1 MKNKMMIRRIL
12 IGLFLGIVVTSC
24 THNDGYIGPLFGKWQ
39 LIEMWE
45 NGTMTPHDSLYY
57 NFQSSVIKLQLV
69 RRGGIENTTENYF
82 GSYVRE
88 NDILKFKIMEPSW
101 FEFKPDLSVFKLE
114 MDKEYTFYI
123 EKLTSS
129 KMILTRGEDERF
141 VFRKF

>member
-69 RRGGIENTTENYF
+69 HRGGIENAD
-82 GSYVRE
+82 
-88 NDILKFKIMEPSW
+88 DILKFKIMEPSW
-101 FEFKPDLSVFKLE
+101 FETELPPVFKLKMNE
-114 MDKEYTFYI
+114 EYTFYI

>member
-1 MKNKMMIRRIL
+1 MKNKIMIRRIL

-57 NFQSSVIKLQLV
+57 NFQSS
-69 RRGGIENTTENYF
+69 
-82 GSYVRE
+82 E
-88 NDILKFKIMEPSW
+88 NDILKFKIMETSW

>member
-1 MKNKMMIRRIL
+1 MKNKIMIRRIL

-69 RRGGIENTTENYF
+69 HRGGIENTTENYF

-88 NDILKFKIMEPSW
+88 NDILKFKITGT
-101 FEFKPDLSVFKLE
+101 LLV
-114 MDKEYTFYI
+114 
-123 EKLTSS
+123 
-129 KMILTRGEDERF
+129 
-141 VFRKF
+141 

>member
-39 LIEMWE
+39 LIEM
-45 NGTMTPHDSLYY
+45 Y
-57 NFQSSVIKLQLV
+57 FQSSVIKLQLV
-69 RRGGIENTTENYF
+69 HRGGIENATDNYF

-88 NDILKFKIMEPSW
+88 DDILKFKIMEPSW
-101 FEFKPDLSVFKLE
+101 FETELPPVFKLKMNE
-114 MDKEYTFYI
+114 EYTFYI

>member
-24 THNDGYIGPLFGKWQ
+24 THNDGDIGPLFGKWQ

-69 RRGGIENTTENYF
+69 HRGGIENRTDDYF

-88 NDILKFKIMEPSW
+88 DDILKFKIMEPSW

>member
-69 RRGGIENTTENYF
+69 HRGGIENATDNYF

-88 NDILKFKIMEPSW
+88 DDILKFKIMEPSW
-101 FEFKPDLSVFKLE
+101 FETELPPVFKL
-114 MDKEYTFYI
+114 
-123 EKLTSS
+123 KLTGA
-129 KMILTRGEDERF
+129 ILYAPKRF
-141 VFRKF
+141 SARLTSDLNRQLFRELCSRR

>member
-69 RRGGIENTTENYF
+69 HRVGIENAKDNYF

-101 FEFKPDLSVFKLE
+101 LEFKPDLSVFKLE

>member
-57 NFQSSVIKLQLV
+57 NFQSSVIKLQ
-69 RRGGIENTTENYF
+69 F
-82 GSYVRE
+82 GSVTGAGSGVVVEACAVNFPPLAVNVRVQFVRPSIVMQL
-88 NDILKFKIMEPSW
+88 ILS
-101 FEFKPDLSVFKLE
+101 
-114 MDKEYTFYI
+114 
-123 EKLTSS
+123 
-129 KMILTRGEDERF
+129 
-141 VFRKF
+141 

>member
-69 RRGGIENTTENYF
+69 HRGGIENATDNYF

-88 NDILKFKIMEPSW
+88 DDILKFK
-101 FEFKPDLSVFKLE
+101 
-114 MDKEYTFYI
+114 
-123 EKLTSS
+123 SS
-129 KMILTRGEDERF
+129 NFLALFPENKMPLRSEVSLAENLLGA
-141 VFRKF
+141 

>member
-1 MKNKMMIRRIL
+1 MKNKIMIRRIL

-69 RRGGIENTTENYF
+69 HFGRGKFLNVKSIFFVHFQLEN
-82 GSYVRE
+82 R
-88 NDILKFKIMEPSW
+88 
-101 FEFKPDLSVFKLE
+101 
-114 MDKEYTFYI
+114 
-123 EKLTSS
+123 
-129 KMILTRGEDERF
+129 
-141 VFRKF
+141 

>member
-45 NGTMTPHDSLYY
+45 NGPMTPHDSLYY

-69 RRGGIENTTENYF
+69 HRGGIENATDNYF

-88 NDILKFKIMEPSW
+88 DDILKFKIMEPSW
-101 FEFKPDLSVFKLE
+101 FETELPPVFKLKMNE
-114 MDKEYTFYI
+114 EYTFYI

>member
-1 MKNKMMIRRIL
+1 
-12 IGLFLGIVVTSC
+12 
-24 THNDGYIGPLFGKWQ
+24 
-39 LIEMWE
+39 MWE

-69 RRGGIENTTENYF
+69 HRGGIENTTENYF

-88 NDILKFKIMEPSW
+88 DDILKFKIMEPSW

>member
-57 NFQSSVIKLQLV
+57 NLILSLIVLEHYKDVMVQDQQQYLMHHFWLFHMPYIKHS
-69 RRGGIENTTENYF
+69 I
-82 GSYVRE
+82 
-88 NDILKFKIMEPSW
+88 
-101 FEFKPDLSVFKLE
+101 
-114 MDKEYTFYI
+114 
-123 EKLTSS
+123 
-129 KMILTRGEDERF
+129 
-141 VFRKF
+141 

>member
-69 RRGGIENTTENYF
+69 HRGAIENTTENYF

>member
-12 IGLFLGIVVTSC
+12 IGLFLGIVVSSC
-24 THNDGYIGPLFGKWQ
+24 THNDGNIGPLFGKWQ

-69 RRGGIENTTENYF
+69 HRGGIENTIENYF

-101 FEFKPDLSVFKLE
+101 FDTELPPVFKLKMNE
-114 MDKEYTFYI
+114 EYTFYI

>member
-1 MKNKMMIRRIL
+1 M
-12 IGLFLGIVVTSC
+12 
-24 THNDGYIGPLFGKWQ
+24 
-39 LIEMWE
+39 E
-45 NGTMTPHDSLYY
+45 NEEHDSLYY

-69 RRGGIENTTENYF
+69 HRGGIENATDNYF

-88 NDILKFKIMEPSW
+88 DDILKFKIMEPSW
-101 FEFKPDLSVFKLE
+101 FETELPPVFKLKMNE
-114 MDKEYTFYI
+114 EYTFYI

>member
-24 THNDGYIGPLFGKWQ
+24 THND
-39 LIEMWE
+39 
-45 NGTMTPHDSLYY
+45 
-57 NFQSSVIKLQLV
+57 
-69 RRGGIENTTENYF
+69 
-82 GSYVRE
+82 
-88 NDILKFKIMEPSW
+88 
-101 FEFKPDLSVFKLE
+101 
-114 MDKEYTFYI
+114 EYTFYI

>member
-1 MKNKMMIRRIL
+1 MKNKIMIRRIL

-57 NFQSSVIKLQLV
+57 NFQSSVIQLQLV
-69 RRGGIENTTENYF
+69 HRGGIVNTTENYF

>member
-12 IGLFLGIVVTSC
+12 IGLFLGIVVPSC
-24 THNDGYIGPLFGKWQ
+24 THNDGDIGPLFGKWQ

-69 RRGGIENTTENYF
+69 HRGGIENRTDNYF

-88 NDILKFKIMEPSW
+88 DDTLKFKIVEPSW
-101 FEFKPDLSVFKLE
+101 FETELPPVFKLKMNE
-114 MDKEYTFYI
+114 EYTFYI

>member
-1 MKNKMMIRRIL
+1 MMIRRIL

-69 RRGGIENTTENYF
+69 HRGGIENATDNYF

-88 NDILKFKIMEPSW
+88 DDILKFKIMEPSW
-101 FEFKPDLSVFKLE
+101 LSINPSICSAVFCFPKVLNLQISDFPIFRILRDLLG
-114 MDKEYTFYI
+114 I
-123 EKLTSS
+123 
-129 KMILTRGEDERF
+129 
-141 VFRKF
+141 

>member
-1 MKNKMMIRRIL
+1 MKNKIMIRRIL

-69 RRGGIENTTENYF
+69 QRGGIENTTENYF

>member
-69 RRGGIENTTENYF
+69 HRGGIENATDNYF

-101 FEFKPDLSVFKLE
+101 LEFKPDLSVFKLE

-123 EKLTSS
+123 EILTSS

>member
-69 RRGGIENTTENYF
+69 HRGGIENTTENYF

-114 MDKEYTFYI
+114 MDKEYTF
-123 EKLTSS
+123 
-129 KMILTRGEDERF
+129 
-141 VFRKF
+141 

>member
-1 MKNKMMIRRIL
+1 MKNKIMIRRIL

-69 RRGGIENTTENYF
+69 HRGGIENTTENYF

-88 NDILKFKIMEPSW
+88 NDILKWNPLGLNLNLIYLFSSW
-101 FEFKPDLSVFKLE
+101 KWTKN
-114 MDKEYTFYI
+114 
-123 EKLTSS
+123 
-129 KMILTRGEDERF
+129 ILFTLRNLPLP
-141 VFRKF
+141 K

>member
-1 MKNKMMIRRIL
+1 MMIRRIL

-69 RRGGIENTTENYF
+69 HRGTENYF

>member
-1 MKNKMMIRRIL
+1 MKNKIMIRRIL